1 MTLIALAAAQM
12 LADDVD
18 AWGMP
23 RLRAVLPVAG
33 MTLIEQQAE
42 RARAVG
48 VSKMLVLV
56 DGVPP
61 ALAEACDRIRARGLP
76 VELVRDGVGVLRGAV
91 GSERLLLVADGLI
104 AGVQAWQAMAGARVA
119 ALLATDD
126 AHVTQQLERIDGAT
140 RWAGLATLPA
150 VAMTQLAD
158 APGDWDPQLLMLRKA
173 VQDGV
178 ARVAWDQALFV
189 SGDIALATSA
199 GAAAEVEQRLMA
211 ATEARER
218 GIGRRWLIGPL
229 TRLLAGPLLASQM
242 SGWVARFSSLLAAAG
257 GIAAVLAGYVL
268 PGLALGFV
276 AAIAHGVGDFVARFR
291 PEPRW
296 LRMLAQIALTAQLVG
311 FFLAE
316 RGAQPGSLDA
326 LLGNGSFGA
335 VVVVTLA
342 EDSRA
347 RGGRGLVLDLP
358 AAWLALGMLLP
369 LLGPLAASLVVG
381 LSGLAVH
388 LGGIAWRERQPTLP
402 DAV

>member
-42 RARAVG
+42 RARSVG
-48 VSKMLVLV
+48 VSKLLVLV
-56 DGVPP
+56 DGVPS

-76 VELVRDGVGVLRGAV
+76 VELVRDGAGVVRGAI
-91 GSERLLLVADGLI
+91 GAERLLLIADGLI
-104 AGVQAWQAMAGARVA
+104 AGIQAWQAVAGARAA

-140 RWAGLATLPA
+140 RWAGLAMLPA
-150 VAMTQLAD
+150 DAMAQIAD
-158 APGDWDPQLLMLRKA
+158 APADWDPQLLMLRKA
-173 VQDGV
+173 VQDGA

-199 GAAAEVEQRLMA
+199 GAATEVEQRLMA
-211 ATEARER
+211 ANEARER

-229 TRLLAGPLLASQM
+229 TRMLAGPLLTSQM
-242 SGWVARFSSLLAAAG
+242 SGRVARFLSLLTAAG
-257 GIAAVLAGYVL
+257 AVGAVLTGYVL
-268 PGLALGFV
+268 PALALGFL
-276 AAIAHGVGDFVARFR
+276 AAAAHGVGDFVARFR

-296 LRMLAQIALTAQLVG
+296 LRMLAQAGLAGQLGG

-316 RGAQPGSLDA
+316 RGAELGLLA
-326 LLGNGSFGA
+326 AWLGNGSFGA
-335 VVVVTLA
+335 FVVVAFA
-342 EDSRA
+342 EAARA
-347 RGGRGLVLDLP
+347 RGGEGPVLDLP
-358 AAWLALGMLLP
+358 VAWLAMAALLLP
-369 LLGPLAASLVVG
+369 LGAVPAALAVG
-381 LSGLAVH
+381 IGGLALH
-388 LGGIAWRERQPTLP
+388 LGGSAWIARKVVAA

>member
-42 RARAVG
+42 RARSVG
-48 VSKMLVLV
+48 VSKLLLLV

-76 VELVRDGVGVLRGAV
+76 VELVRDGAGVVRGGA
-91 GSERLLLVADGLI
+91 GSERVLLVADGLI
-104 AGVQAWQAMAGARVA
+104 AGVQAWQAMAGARGS

-126 AHVTQQLERIDGAT
+126 AHVTQAMERIDAAT
-140 RWAGLATLPA
+140 RWAGLAMLPA
-150 VAMTQLAD
+150 DAMTRIAD
-158 APGDWDPQLLMLRKA
+158 APDGWDPQLMMLRRA
-173 VQDGV
+173 VQDG
-178 ARVAWDQALFV
+178 APRVAWDQALFV

-242 SGWVARFSSLLAAAG
+242 SGRVARGTSLLAAAG
-257 GIAAVLAGYVL
+257 AIAAALSGYVL

-276 AAIAHGVGDFVARFR
+276 AAAAHGVGDFVARFR

-296 LRMLAQIALTAQLVG
+296 LRMLAQAGLAVQLG
-311 FFLAE
+311 GIFLAE
-316 RGAQPGSLDA
+316 RGAEVGPLA
-326 LLGNGSFGA
+326 AWLGNGSFGA
-335 VVVVTLA
+335 FVVVAFA
-342 EDSRA
+342 EAART
-347 RGGRGLVLDLP
+347 RGGQGPVLDLP
-358 AAWLALGMLLP
+358 AAWLAMAALLLP
-369 LLGPLAASLVVG
+369 LGAVPAALAVG
-381 LSGLAVH
+381 MGGLALH
-388 LGGIAWRERQPTLP
+388 LGGSALVARKPAVP